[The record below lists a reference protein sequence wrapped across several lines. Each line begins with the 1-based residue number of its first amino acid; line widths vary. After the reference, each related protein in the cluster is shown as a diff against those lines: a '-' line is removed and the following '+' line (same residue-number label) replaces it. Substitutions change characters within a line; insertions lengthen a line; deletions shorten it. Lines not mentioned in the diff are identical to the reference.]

1 MNEFYEQMVLS
12 LKTFK
17 DDKVDYEDLLDET
30 QQEITK
36 STRVIKREVIDM
48 ADMIDR
54 QSALMLS
61 QDEQIKNQARIIDR
75 QQEDISVIRTILE
88 NKFGKAGELDD
99 LNHMTLEADI
109 NKHD

>member
-61 QDEQIKNQARIIDR
+61 
-75 QQEDISVIRTILE
+75 
-88 NKFGKAGELDD
+88 
-99 LNHMTLEADI
+99 
-109 NKHD
+109 